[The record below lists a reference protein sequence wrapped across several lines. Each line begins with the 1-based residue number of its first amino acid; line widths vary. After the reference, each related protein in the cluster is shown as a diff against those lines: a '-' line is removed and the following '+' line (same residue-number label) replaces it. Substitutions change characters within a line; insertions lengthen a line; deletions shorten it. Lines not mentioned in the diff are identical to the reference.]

1 MTDMRMARELKMA
14 EEDVGTRAERDR
26 ERRWWRTFV
35 PIVLSGFVAGFA
47 FALADQG
54 ETFLA
59 GKIPPLIAVL
69 IAGSYVVTM
78 IWGTWAY
85 KRVADELEM
94 QNNLWG
100 TAVGG
105 SALLLVYPPWWILW
119 RGGLVGEPVHEALFL
134 LLFVT
139 AIGAYLWKKYR

>member
-14 EEDVGTRAERDR
+14 EEDIGTRAERDR

-78 IWGTWAY
+78 IAVAPPRAPLATRRFRLSRSC
-85 KRVADELEM
+85 RVSGSSPDGLFRSRASSQAQPIAISRM
-94 QNNLWG
+94 AASI
-100 TAVGG
+100 TPSRAV
-105 SALLLVYPPWWILW
+105 SP
-119 RGGLVGEPVHEALFL
+119 
-134 LLFVT
+134 
-139 AIGAYLWKKYR
+139 